1 MSTDWGILGSM
12 TQIPG
17 TLQHARSVSL
27 TIVAIVL
34 GVGMTAG
41 PAQADQRPPVRSAVP
56 AASVTAAPAPVTVA
70 PALAPAVVTGS
81 PASLPNRSV
90 NRTVSAFAAA
100 HRFTVHLAPLPR
112 YRGVPAYA
120 TTDMRTCQ
128 VWVTKATTGAVALD
142 VLRHEFVHV
151 LACRAG
157 THFATA
163 HFEHVADAGAALQGS
178 RHAFYGRFSADDTLE
193 ARRLMQTMTR

>member
-1 MSTDWGILGSM
+1 MSADWGIVDPM
-12 TQIPG
+12 TQTPG
-17 TLQHARSVSL
+17 TTQHARSVSFAVVTAVL
-27 TIVAIVL
+27 AL
-34 GVGMTAG
+34 GVAVG
-41 PAQADQRPPVRSAVP
+41 PAYADQRPPTDSVVTQPAAVAP
-56 AASVTAAPAPVTVA
+56 AAAAPAAAVAAPAIATGSAASVP
-70 PALAPAVVTGS
+70 S
-81 PASLPNRSV
+81 RSV
-90 NRTVSAFAAA
+90 ERTVRAFAAE

-128 VWVTKATTGAVALD
+128 VWVTKATTSAVAVD
-142 VLRHEFVHV
+142 VLRHELIHV

-157 THFATA
+157 TRFATA

-193 ARRLMQTMTR
+193 ARRLIQTMTR